1 MDAAE
6 DALLRILYSQV
17 DLITDKA
24 AFYDRYGFYLEE
36 YLSNRAIF
44 ALLCR
49 DHAERIERWV
59 KRSGIAKTVGGSV
72 NIISGG
78 AAIAGIILAPFS
90 AGLSL
95 VLTVGGIAG
104 GIAGASTNIIADL
117 AKDRN
122 IRADIN
128 KIQAALTRFERQE
141 SVIFGLLQQV
151 QNNFNRLRQLKRRAP
166 SKSGT
171 AFRGVTSTLGV
182 GWKAKKLEE
191 SVRASIKFAEFS
203 KKASAATSSAGCIKN
218 VGAAASSIADEVAAP
233 GFRTLITAGSTTA
246 KLLSGTLAAVGIAM
260 GIWDIY
266 SAVKDIEGSEISDAY
281 RRFADEYNDYT
292 ENLISGIE
300 RLSEMI

>member
-1 MDAAE
+1 MDADKDE
-6 DALLRILYSQV
+6 LLCNLYSQV
-17 DLITDKA
+17 ELITDKA

-49 DHAERIERWV
+49 DHAERIERRV

-95 VLTVGGIAG
+95 VFTVGGIAG

-122 IRADIN
+122 IRADIK

-141 SVIFGLLQQV
+141 SVIFELLQQV
-151 QNNFNRLRQLKRRAP
+151 QNNFNRLRHLKRRAP

-171 AFRGVTSTLGV
+171 ALRGVISTLGV
-182 GWKAKKLEE
+182 GRKAKNLEE
-191 SVRASIKFAEFS
+191 SVRASMKFAEFS
-203 KKASAATSSAGCIKN
+203 KKACAATSTATSAAGCIKKR
-218 VGAAASSIADEVAAP
+218 G
-233 GFRTLITAGSTTA
+233 RCRQLHCRRGSCPWIPNTNNCW
-246 KLLSGTLAAVGIAM
+246 IH
-260 GIWDIY
+260 
-266 SAVKDIEGSEISDAY
+266 
-281 RRFADEYNDYT
+281 NC
-292 ENLISGIE
+292 
-300 RLSEMI
+300 

>member
-104 GIAGASTNIIADL
+104 GIAGAIA
-117 AKDRN
+117 K
-122 IRADIN
+122 
-128 KIQAALTRFERQE
+128 AA
-141 SVIFGLLQQV
+141 G
-151 QNNFNRLRQLKRRAP
+151 P
-166 SKSGT
+166 
-171 AFRGVTSTLGV
+171 
-182 GWKAKKLEE
+182 
-191 SVRASIKFAEFS
+191 
-203 KKASAATSSAGCIKN
+203 
-218 VGAAASSIADEVAAP
+218 
-233 GFRTLITAGSTTA
+233 
-246 KLLSGTLAAVGIAM
+246 
-260 GIWDIY
+260 
-266 SAVKDIEGSEISDAY
+266 
-281 RRFADEYNDYT
+281 
-292 ENLISGIE
+292 NL
-300 RLSEMI
+300 